1 MDKREL
7 LKGLISGEISLND
20 SGKLYLFHYI
30 TYLNGY
36 PIKEDT
42 FCSDIDGPIT
52 EKDRIDSQRCEKLG
66 AANAQLTASGV
77 MSFCYP
83 GISNFENAK
92 DLQKWQPLFAST
104 AIYGLNN
111 GPGWSYSEIIPS
123 TSRSTAVILEEE
135 IGRAHV

>member
-20 SGKLYLFHYI
+20 AGKLYLFHYI

-52 EKDRIDSQRCEKLG
+52 EKDRIDLQRFEKLG
-66 AANAQLTASGV
+66 AANAQLTARGV
-77 MSFCYP
+77 MSFCSQ
-83 GISNFENAK
+83 GIRHFEM
-92 DLQKWQPLFAST
+92 
-104 AIYGLNN
+104 
-111 GPGWSYSEIIPS
+111 
-123 TSRSTAVILEEE
+123 
-135 IGRAHV
+135 IGRASVRERVCL